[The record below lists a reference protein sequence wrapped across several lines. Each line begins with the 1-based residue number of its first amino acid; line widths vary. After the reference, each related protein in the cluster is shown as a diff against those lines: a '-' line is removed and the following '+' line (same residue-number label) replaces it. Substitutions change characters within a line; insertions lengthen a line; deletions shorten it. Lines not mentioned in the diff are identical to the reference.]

1 MNDILPVRTR
11 RFAMSDHRDGGS
23 ATGVAIGV
31 LSALL
36 VALLVFVALRYTVLK
51 DDDEPAGPISTPDTT
66 ATPGDTSTPS
76 STPTPTVGAFNARW
90 VGAVSGD
97 VSQYTVDVVITDN
110 GTTLSGL
117 VNYAEMPCKG
127 VWTQTA
133 RSGNHVEVHE
143 VITEGPRCADEVDI
157 TLDMNPDGTID
168 FAIIYSDEYFPTA
181 TLSRDI

>member
-1 MNDILPVRTR
+1 MIDIELVRTR
-11 RFAMSDHRDGGS
+11 RPAARDDRDRGS

-36 VALLVFVALRYTVLK
+36 VALLVFVALKYTVLK
-51 DDDEPAGPISTPDTT
+51 DDDEAAGPTTTPDTT
-66 ATPGDTSTPS
+66 ATPAD
-76 STPTPTVGAFNARW
+76 TPTPDDTPTPEVGVFNARW

-97 VSQYTVDVVITDN
+97 VSQYTVDVVITDD

-117 VNYAEMPCKG
+117 VNYQEMPCKG

-143 VITEGPRCADEVDI
+143 VITEGARCADEVDI
-157 TLDMNPDGTID
+157 TLDMNPNGTID